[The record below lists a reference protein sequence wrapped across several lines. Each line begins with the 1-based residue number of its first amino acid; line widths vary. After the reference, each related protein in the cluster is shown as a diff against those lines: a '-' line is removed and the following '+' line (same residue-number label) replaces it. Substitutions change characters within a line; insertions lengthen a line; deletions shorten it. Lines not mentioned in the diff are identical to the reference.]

1 MKHRQTYCLIYNNR
15 DTLAKMGDF
24 WELTGSKPGK
34 NPEKQ
39 VCRFSLCYR
48 NGLAKNLSIMLSAIK
63 CEQGNQDNDL
73 LALPNPEPVREHGS
87 FANLVG
93 HIVNRRCIQ

>member
-1 MKHRQTYCLIYNNR
+1 
-15 DTLAKMGDF
+15 MGDF

-39 VCRFSLCYR
+39 VCHFSLCHR
-48 NGLAKNLSIMLSAIK
+48 NGLAKNLSIILSTIK

-73 LALPNPEPVREHGS
+73 PALPNPEAVREHGS

-93 HIVNRRCIQ
+93 HIVNRRCIR

>member
-1 MKHRQTYCLIYNNR
+1 
-15 DTLAKMGDF
+15 MGDF

-39 VCRFSLCYR
+39 VCHFSLCHR
-48 NGLAKNLSIMLSAIK
+48 NGLAKNLSIMLSTIK

-73 LALPNPEPVREHGS
+73 PALPNPEAVLGPRQTAILLRGEVECFLQPARAEKKGRE
-87 FANLVG
+87 
-93 HIVNRRCIQ
+93 RT